1 MAKKRKGAAA
11 RNKASSESEH
21 KPGRAQKKSKAIK
34 VGASAAPN
42 TPGARKASVRRAQ
55 VKSGSGARRKSP
67 NVPRAVAPV
76 TRAALYNRAAAVA
89 YARGYWTRV
98 ATDGYLGSTV
108 DTYYKVPLDTTFIQT
123 VADGKFVTE
132 VAREPNGQQYPLR
145 DLDDCAH
152 FLSCCLGKP
161 PGGTGGGFAIPSD
174 FPNGPY
180 GILSA
185 NKLFEYLDSKKYLRL
200 VAVKVKKDPTL
211 LAQLEE
217 GDLIFYWKN
226 QLGRYH
232 HVAMYMADAHK
243 RITCHTYCRSDQ
255 SEDYDQSWNSV
266 NGTDLV
272 TFAKV
277 IG

>member
-1 MAKKRKGAAA
+1 MPVAREAKARRGQAKGG
-11 RNKASSESEH
+11 
-21 KPGRAQKKSKAIK
+21 P
-34 VGASAAPN
+34 
-42 TPGARKASVRRAQ
+42 SVRR
-55 VKSGSGARRKSP
+55 KRP
-67 NVPRAVAPV
+67 NVPSAVAPV
-76 TRAALYNRAAAVA
+76 TRTVIYNRAAAVA

-98 ATDGYLGSTV
+98 ATDGYIGSNL
-108 DTYYKVPLDTTFIQT
+108 DNYYKVHLDTKFIQT
-123 VADGKFVTE
+123 VEDGKLITE
-132 VAREPNGQQYPLR
+132 VARQPSGQEYPLR

-174 FPNGPY
+174 FPQGPY

-200 VAVKVKKDPTL
+200 VAVKIKKDPTL

-232 HVAMYMADAHK
+232 HAAMYMADAK
-243 RITCHTYCRSDQ
+243 KTITCHTYSRSDQ
-255 SEDYDQSWNSV
+255 SDDYDQSWNSV
-266 NGTDLV
+266 GGTDLV